1 MDAHRLSVEDWAT
14 WRALSIMSAQLDV
27 ELDRRLRSAANVSR
41 AEFQVLSTLNE
52 VADNRLRPGELG
64 ELLGW
69 EKSRVSHQLTR
80 MESRG
85 LVDRDNCDSDARGT
99 WVSLTPVG
107 RDAVEAI
114 ADQYGA
120 AIYEL
125 LFASLNDDERARLH
139 DAAVRVLERLNPAVC
154 DIAEEND
161 LASTRR
167 TARA

>member
-1 MDAHRLSVEDWAT
+1 MSPYRLSVEDWAT
-14 WRALSIMSAQLDV
+14 WRALSVLGAQLDV

-52 VADNRLRPGELG
+52 ITDGRLRPGELG

-85 LVDRDNCDSDARGT
+85 LVDRVHCDSDARGT
-99 WVSLTPVG
+99 WISLTPVG

-120 AIYEL
+120 AIHEL
-125 LFASLNDDERARLH
+125 LFESLNDEDRSRLH
-139 DAAVRVLERLNPAVC
+139 DAAVQVLERLSPAVC
-154 DIAEEND
+154 DIAEKND
-161 LASTRR
+161 LTSRPR
-167 TARA
+167 TPQP